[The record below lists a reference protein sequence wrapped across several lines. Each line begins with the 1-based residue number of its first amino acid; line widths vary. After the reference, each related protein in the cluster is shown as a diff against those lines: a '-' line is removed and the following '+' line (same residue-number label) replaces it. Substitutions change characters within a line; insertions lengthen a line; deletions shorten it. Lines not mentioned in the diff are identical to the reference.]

1 MPVNWINGSVWT
13 ISRWLP
19 TTWNTKKK
27 AIRDNGRNIAART
40 NQDGEFLIPITQTKI
55 ALFGRDAANKK
66 NSFFSHSVVNK
77 MRSSEESEEII
88 HLTLHKSIQ
97 MQISRFS
104 ITTTT
109 LILSDSC
116 LLCFLVASNAKFHP
130 PHVDIPQKDYLLH
143 QFEKVQK
150 WRQKQNKKETDLKES
165 M

>member
-104 ITTTT
+104 TTTKHWFFQ
-109 LILSDSC
+109 IRVSSAFLS
-116 LLCFLVASNAKFHP
+116 LLMQNFIRHMLTFPKRIIFYINLRKFRN
-130 PHVDIPQKDYLLH
+130 DDK
-143 QFEKVQK
+143 
-150 WRQKQNKKETDLKES
+150 NKKETDLKEL